1 MSQTSLAPLLEELGA
16 LLLEADPSDTEA
28 LRAAVPLLDALLAAC
43 AGGPPELE
51 QEAQSLSQAWRGV
64 LQKPVKKRQA
74 ALDELART
82 VNAWLSQP
90 VPRLELP
97 EEVDDELLA
106 QFVANTKLGLEEFE
120 SDAIELTG
128 QNPEALARIKRRLH
142 TWKGEA
148 GMMGLVALERLCHA
162 TETFLEA
169 SRPGEDRNT
178 TLLAVKDTIASA
190 LTELL
195 QRQLPTQPI
204 DALIRQLLGEVP
216 PSEEH
221 REPTPVES
229 HAAVPP
235 PGSPSAPEAP
245 PPAVAPGSPPLPS
258 ATAPAETGAGIPW
271 DEEDN
276 ELVAEFLHES
286 RENLA
291 VVDQSLLEIEQ
302 AGPSTERINN
312 LFRVFHTLKGVAG
325 FLHLEQVTRVAHVT
339 ETMLDR
345 VRTGALEANGAVLDL
360 VFDSTSV
367 MRELSSHIER
377 SLTTGA
383 SLMHHDGV
391 GALLLRL
398 ERAIQNDLVAD
409 SEPVA
414 KSGEKLGEILV
425 REGLTTEDVVADCLE
440 EQKQTGRRLGESLIA
455 HGSVAPKDVAHALRA
470 QKNQATAAQAV
481 KIREVVKVDLERVDR
496 LVETI
501 GELVIVESMVS
512 HAPEL
517 RNLPTHLRNS
527 LSQFAK
533 ITRELQEIG
542 MRMRMMP
549 VRGEFQKMTRMVR
562 DLAKKANKQVRV
574 DVRGEGT
581 EMDRS
586 MVEQIADPLVHLIR
600 NAVDHGIEPAE
611 QRLAQGKSP
620 VGTIVLSA
628 AHEGGSIVIEISD
641 DGKGIDRDAVLAK
654 AISRGLVK
662 PGIPMTDSEVFDLIF
677 MPGFSTAAQVTEISG
692 RGVGMDVVK
701 RNIEAMR
708 GRIVTTSTPGRGSTF
723 RLALPLTLAIID
735 GMVVRCGEEN
745 FILPTQSI
753 LESLQPQREMLS
765 TMVGERELIV
775 VRGNALPLL
784 RLSSLLTVE
793 GAEQDPTRA
802 LVVIVETLSGRVGL
816 LVDEVVTQQ
825 QVVIKSVDDELNNE
839 KVFSGAAI
847 MSNGRVGLILHL
859 DELVARADLRLRDQA
874 MKNPP
879 RPVRVEMVA

>member
-1 MSQTSLAPLLEELGA
+1 MSQPTLAPLLEELGA
-16 LLLEADPSDTEA
+16 LLLEVEPSDTEA
-28 LRAAVPLLDALLAAC
+28 LRSGTPLINKLKESCAGSNAELEQRVAAIAQIWQSLLTKPAHEREAELDALAC
-43 AGGPPELE
+43 TLH
-51 QEAQSLSQAWRGV
+51 
-64 LQKPVKKRQA
+64 
-74 ALDELART
+74 
-82 VNAWLSQP
+82 AWLETP
-90 VPRLELP
+90 EPRLELP
-97 EEVDDELLA
+97 EEIDDELLA

-128 QNPEALARIKRRLH
+128 QSTEALARIKRRLH

-148 GMMGLVALERLCHA
+148 GMMGLGDLARLCHA
-162 TETFLEA
+162 TESFLEA
-169 SRPGEDRNT
+169 GRPGEDRNT
-178 TLLAVKDTIASA
+178 TLLTVKDTIAAA
-190 LTELL
+190 LTDVLH
-195 QRQLPTQPI
+195 RRPPTGPI
-204 DALIRQLLGEVP
+204 DALVQQLLGEAPSTDSDSAPLAQGRAAVLP
-216 PSEEH
+216 PSHPMAEE
-221 REPTPVES
+221 TTS
-229 HAAVPP
+229 
-235 PGSPSAPEAP
+235 
-245 PPAVAPGSPPLPS
+245 AVAPRTPAVPA
-258 ATAPAETGAGIPW
+258 ATSVEEVSAGIPW

-302 AGPSTERINN
+302 EGPSTERINN

-377 SLTTGA
+377 SLTSGA
-383 SLMHHDGV
+383 GLVQHEGV
-391 GALLLRL
+391 AGLLLRL
-398 ERAIQNDLVAD
+398 ERAIQNELVAD
-409 SEPVA
+409 PEPVA
-414 KSGEKLGEILV
+414 KTGEKLGEILV
-425 REGLTTEDVVADCLE
+425 RQGVTTEDVVADCLA
-440 EQKQTGRRLGESLIA
+440 EQRQTGKRLGESLIA
-455 HGSVAPKDVAHALRA
+455 QGSVAPKDVAHALRA
-470 QKNQATAAQAV
+470 QKNQATATQAV

-517 RNLPTHLRNS
+517 RNLPAHLRNS

-611 QRLAQGKSP
+611 RRIAQGKSP

-628 AHEGGSIVIEISD
+628 AQEGGSIVIEISD

-662 PGIPMTDSEVFDLIF
+662 PGLPLTDSEVFDLIF

-765 TMVGERELIV
+765 TMVGEQELIV

-784 RLSSLLTVE
+784 RLSALLTVA

-859 DELVARADLRLRDQA
+859 DELVARADLHLRDHALNNQS
-874 MKNPP
+874 